1 MVAHDPRTSGAGLLE
16 SLAWMQ
22 VPARERSDAH
32 AGGGRLG
39 HVGSPGPGRRS
50 PRARQ
55 RRRVAVHRRAR
66 GYLTGSNSAANA
78 MLAAPQAQIAT
89 TLELSQLPAMAVH
102 NVASSLLL
110 MGTPAK
116 VELAAQLRPNA
127 KIGCL
132 AEPRVLLVDLTMVVC
147 LAALLVLATVR

>member
-1 MVAHDPRTSGAGLLE
+1 MHTLAAGASGMSAA
-16 SLAWMQ
+16 LAQ
-22 VPARERSDAH
+22 
-32 AGGGRLG
+32 G
-39 HVGSPGPGRRS
+39 
-50 PRARQ
+50 
-55 RRRVAVHRRAR
+55 VAVLGPVNVVALPFIAALG

>member
-1 MVAHDPRTSGAGLLE
+1 MVIYAGPQPLPRNLHDT
-16 SLAWMQ
+16 
-22 VPARERSDAH
+22 
-32 AGGGRLG
+32 
-39 HVGSPGPGRRS
+39 
-50 PRARQ
+50 
-55 RRRVAVHRRAR
+55 
-66 GYLTGSNSAANA
+66 
-78 MLAAPQAQIAT
+78 
-89 TLELSQLPAMAVH
+89 VH

-127 KIGCL
+127 KIGCR